1 MYFNIKANDLQF
13 RCTKL
18 GKWCKKQWITH
29 RLFHY
34 SWTEVLIF
42 VYQRRVESHDLRNI
56 LCWKSIANQL
66 SRSNL
71 GFQTGRHDLNVWRIF
86 MEIHIF
92 LLQPSNP
99 KCFIVSPVKLKIEL
113 AWPNT
118 TLHSLYFCHKVH
130 KMYFS
135 KICGLKPTFIQHCFP
150 FPIASQGK

>member
-71 GFQTGRHDLNVWRIF
+71 GFQTGRHDLNFWRIF

-92 LLQPSNP
+92 YCNRATLNVSLFHLLNLKLNWHGLIQHYIHYIFVIKYTRCILVKYVVWSQHS
-99 KCFIVSPVKLKIEL
+99 FSIVSL
-113 AWPNT
+113 
-118 TLHSLYFCHKVH
+118 
-130 KMYFS
+130 
-135 KICGLKPTFIQHCFP
+135 
-150 FPIASQGK
+150 SQ

>member
-1 MYFNIKANDLQF
+1 MHKTWEMVQKTTNYTQVISLLLNWSVDICISKKSRKSWFKEHTLLKIHCKPTFKVKFRFSNRKAWFKFLKNF
-13 RCTKL
+13 Y
-18 GKWCKKQWITH
+18 GNP
-29 RLFHY
+29 Y
-34 SWTEVLIF
+34 
-42 VYQRRVESHDLRNI
+42 
-56 LCWKSIANQL
+56 
-66 SRSNL
+66 
-71 GFQTGRHDLNVWRIF
+71 
-86 MEIHIF
+86 F